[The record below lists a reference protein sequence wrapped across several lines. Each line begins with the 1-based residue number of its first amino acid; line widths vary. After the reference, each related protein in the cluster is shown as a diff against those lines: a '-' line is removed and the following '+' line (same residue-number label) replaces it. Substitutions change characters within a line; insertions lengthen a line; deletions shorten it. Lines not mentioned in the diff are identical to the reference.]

1 MSTEGEG
8 GLALLPIVRS
18 EIHQAEGQLMKQT
31 TGRRTKVEASS
42 RLDLLLARALGYFD
56 AKRTVEISS
65 RIPAGLL
72 RAAKRKVNAKS
83 NSKLVI
89 VALSLLALED
99 DFGEQLLRLKGSV
112 DPKVKLEF

>member
-8 GLALLPIVRS
+8 GLALRPIVRS

-31 TGRRTKVEASS
+31 TGRRTKVKASS
-42 RLDLLLARALGYFD
+42 RLDLPLAQARALGYFD
-56 AKRTVEISS
+56 GKRTVSS

-89 VALSLLALED
+89 VALPLHALED